1 MYFVTLLI
9 LVYSTKE
16 YKKIYNKFYQILKSY
31 TSSWFFNSLHFQ
43 HFLKVFLKWITNKLP
58 IVVQLLSCVCLWPHG
73 LQHTGFLVLHHLLEL
88 ARTHVHWVS
97 DAIQPSRPLSSSSPP
112 AFIFPSNRVFS
123 SESALLIRWLN
134 HWSFSFSISP
144 SNENIQGWF
153 SLGLTGLI
161 SL

>member
-73 LQHTGFLVLHHLLEL
+73 LQQ
-88 ARTHVHWVS
+88 ARFPCPSLSARVCSNSYPLIQWWHPTISSSVTPSPPTFSLSQHQGLFQWVS
-97 DAIQPSRPLSSSSPP
+97 YSHQVAKILEFQLQHQSFQWTPRTD
-112 AFIFPSNRVFS
+112 
-123 SESALLIRWLN
+123 LL
-134 HWSFSFSISP
+134 
-144 SNENIQGWF
+144 
-153 SLGLTGLI
+153 
-161 SL
+161 